1 MSVPR
6 AESDDG
12 EQHELFMDAEDDI
25 EEEDDDFEPG
35 DEDEEEEDDDD
46 HSVMEELFAQTEQLQ
61 DMDDDDEFH
70 DAEQD
75 IQFVVE
81 VENDTGGAAGGAAN
95 HAADDITQRV
105 VRLIGNPRI
114 ALTQRQLLAML
125 RGSNLGHYI
134 FDDDDDEDAGPWA
147 RRRQRRHSRDP
158 NRFPKVPSEKGREL
172 MDSGTFGSTEQQR
185 SIKAKKRIAR
195 RILDREMGIDS
206 HASRKMNQGL
216 MAQTMLPTSDAE
228 MIINYDEPVYSGQFS
243 DDGNFFYSCVKDFRV
258 RMYDTSNPY
267 NWRHYKTVA
276 FPGGSWTL
284 TDASLSPDNKW
295 LAYTSIESRVCL
307 APTDPNDTGDPY
319 MLNLAGDRGFRGQ
332 MGWRGGFGIW
342 SIRFSGDGKELV
354 AGTNANSIVVYDI
367 ESRQVL
373 HSIEGHEDHVNA
385 VCFADKSSP
394 HILYSGS
401 DDATIKVW
409 DRRSMGDGR
418 EAGAFVGHI
427 EGLTYIDSKGDG
439 RYILSNGK
447 DQSMKLWDLKM
458 MYTTAQF
465 REKNPT
471 RHTGFSNFDYRWEP
485 YDDNDWF
492 AHPDDNSVVT
502 FRGGHRVLRTLIRC
516 HFSPPGS
523 TDSRYVYTGSHDG
536 KVWIYNMDA
545 TVAGTIDVRA
555 ASMNPRAL
563 PGRWRSHQQTRG
575 FHGWSTCVRD
585 ASWHPNAP
593 FIAASSLNG
602 WDHRVGTVSV
612 HSFNENK
619 VDEGEPIMGTGYT
632 DKLRPVSDD
641 MRSGSEEWEDDN
653 EDEDE
658 EEESD
663 EDEEFEI

>member
-1 MSVPR
+1 MSAPR
-6 AESDDG
+6 ADEEESPS
-12 EQHELFMDAEDDI
+12 HELFMDAEDEI
-25 EEEDDDFEPG
+25 EDDDDFEPG
-35 DEDEEEEDDDD
+35 DEDEEDDDLD
-46 HSVMEELFAQTEQLQ
+46 DDGVMEELFAHADELE
-61 DMDDDDEFH
+61 DDDEFH
-70 DAEQD
+70 DAEQGD
-75 IQFVVE
+75 VQFVVE
-81 VENDTGGAAGGAAN
+81 VENGAGGAGDGN
-95 HAADDITQRV
+95 NAADDITQRV

-125 RGSNLGHYI
+125 RGSNLGHYL
-134 FDDDDDEDAGPWA
+134 FDEDDDDEANPWGR
-147 RRRQRRHSRDP
+147 RRRQQHSRDP
-158 NRFPKVPSEKGREL
+158 NRFPAVPSEKGREL
-172 MDSGTFGSTEQQR
+172 MNSGTFGATEQQTSLAAR
-185 SIKAKKRIAR
+185 KRIAR
-195 RILDREMGIDS
+195 RILDREMGTGTPALRR
-206 HASRKMNQGL
+206 ASQGL
-216 MAQTMLPTSDAE
+216 MAQSMLPTSDAE
-228 MIINYDEPVYSGQFS
+228 MIINYEDPVYSGQFS

-319 MLNLAGDRGFRGQ
+319 MLNLAGERGFRGPQ
-332 MGWRGGFGIW
+332 IGWRGGFGIW

-354 AGTNANSIVVYDI
+354 AGTNSNSIVVYDI

-447 DQSMKLWDLKM
+447 DQSMKMWDLKM

-471 RHTGFSNFDYRWEP
+471 RHTGYSNFDYRWEP
-485 YDDNDWF
+485 YSDNDWF
-492 AHPDDNSVVT
+492 PHPDDNSVVT
-502 FRGGHRVLRTLIRC
+502 FRGGHKVLRTLIRC

-555 ASMNPRAL
+555 ASMNPNAL
-563 PGRWRSHQQTRG
+563 PGRWRQHHATRG
-575 FHGWSTCVRD
+575 FRGWSTCVRD

-602 WDHRVGTVSV
+602 WDHNIGTVTV
-612 HSFNENK
+612 HSFNENT
-619 VDEGEPIMGTGYT
+619 VDEGEPRMGAGYN
-632 DKLRPVSDD
+632 DKLRPV
-641 MRSGSEEWEDDN
+641 GSETVYGSSNPW
-653 EDEDE
+653 EDE
-658 EEESD
+658 EEEDESEEDD
-663 EDEEFEI
+663 EDE